1 MGQFYGEISV
11 IFFLSFRLK
20 TAFSLPFGVF
30 VSTSRERRMFIFER
44 KQTLLIDEHECV
56 SNFFAEKVPRKK
68 LFRIL
73 YLKTHFFSFPLHFL
87 ARAFARICAR
97 I

>member
-1 MGQFYGEISV
+1 MFKWVESVDVGQFYGEISV

-20 TAFSLPFGVF
+20 TAAFSLPFGVF
-30 VSTSRERRMFIFER
+30 VSTSREEE
-44 KQTLLIDEHECV
+44 KEKEKKKEKEKEKLLY
-56 SNFFAEKVPRKK
+56 
-68 LFRIL
+68 L
-73 YLKTHFFSFPLHFL
+73 YLKNNFFSFPLHFL

>member
-30 VSTSRERRMFIFER
+30 VSTSREKE
-44 KQTLLIDEHECV
+44 KEEEKEKEKKKEKEKLLY
-56 SNFFAEKVPRKK
+56 
-68 LFRIL
+68 L

>member
-20 TAFSLPFGVF
+20 TAAFSLLPFGVF
-30 VSTSRERRMFIFER
+30 VSTSREKE
-44 KQTLLIDEHECV
+44 KEEEKEKEKKKEKEKLLY
-56 SNFFAEKVPRKK
+56 
-68 LFRIL
+68 L

-87 ARAFARICAR
+87 ARTFARICAR